1 MRRAGFGFC
10 FLVCFFCFNSD
21 VWAFG
26 ERVLPPDS
34 VVRVSG
40 FVYDS
45 LSGDPLSNAVI
56 TYEQLPYGSLIGIV
70 KSAGTSGYFEFY
82 TVGQA
87 GYRITVRADG
97 YGTVIENINPMAE
110 APAGNISRKYYLN
123 PVPQEG
129 EVINLNHLI
138 FAQGKSDIT
147 EESYNE
153 LNDLVKMLKE
163 NPSMVIQLEGHT
175 DFRGSRTENMKLSED
190 RVVAVKTYLMRKGID
205 SGRILTKAFGGTRP
219 ITREASE
226 EAAKLN
232 RRVEVRI
239 IRK

>member
-1 MRRAGFGFC
+1 MRSVAFGFL
-10 FLVCFFCFNSD
+10 FFVCFFCFNSD

-26 ERVLPPDS
+26 ETELPPDS
-34 VVRVSG
+34 VVKVSG

-45 LSGDPLSNAVI
+45 ISGDPLSNAVI

-70 KSAGTSGYFEFY
+70 KPASGTGYFEFY
-82 TVGQA
+82 TRGQS
-87 GYRITVRADG
+87 GYRITVRAEG
-97 YGTVIENINPMAE
+97 YGIIMENINPMTE
-110 APAGNISRKYYLN
+110 APAGSMSRKYYLS

-147 EESYNE
+147 EVSYSE
-153 LNDLVKMLKE
+153 LNDLVKMLKG

-205 SGRILTKAFGGTRP
+205 SDRILTKAYGGTRP
-219 ITREASE
+219 VTREASE